1 VQWLRSQRLW
11 LDLVGLLI
19 TAILSIVAFN
29 LNGPTQELIIG
40 VATSFIFVSLLDLLV
55 ASQDRVV
62 NRARLN
68 FFAGELIREQTTMV
82 YPDFV
87 MHDDVKATLASHNQ
101 QMLFQ
106 RPSSRFHEFTTHRID
121 IPRTVAANDI
131 QALLYVASAFE
142 STVRSPNVIVVDSA
156 IIDDCNRS
164 FISFGLSSNDCT
176 HLYINE
182 APRPLF
188 EIVEDGEG
196 SEFVRLR
203 NGKEYRSDAR
213 RQYGLILR
221 HAPDL
226 QENPQ
231 RRWLF
236 VAGLGPVGT
245 TAAGWY
251 LSRHWQSLA
260 RRVER
265 QQNFIA
271 MVSTGPYTDRVP
283 HLEEILIDE

>member
-1 VQWLRSQRLW
+1 MQWLRSQRLW
-11 LDLVGLLI
+11 LDVVGVLI
-19 TAILSIVAFN
+19 AAALFIVGFN
-29 LNGPTQELIIG
+29 VEGPLQELIVG
-40 VATSFIFVSLLDLLV
+40 VATSFIFLSILDLLI
-55 ASQDRVV
+55 ATQDRVI
-62 NRARLN
+62 RRDRLK
-68 FFAGELIREQTTMV
+68 FFGGELVRDQTTMV

-87 MHDDVKATLASHNQ
+87 MHDDVRATLASHNQ

-106 RPSSRFHEFTTHRID
+106 RPDSRFRELTTHRID

-142 STVRSPNVIVVDSA
+142 STVRCPNVIVVDHA
-156 IIDDCNRS
+156 IIEDCNRS

-182 APRPLF
+182 APKPLF
-188 EIVEDGEG
+188 EIVEDGAG

-203 NGKEYRSDAR
+203 NGNEYRSDAR
-213 RQYGLILR
+213 RQYGLVLR
-221 HAPDL
+221 YAPDL
-226 QENPQ
+226 DEYPQ
-231 RRWLF
+231 RRWLL

-251 LSRHWQSLA
+251 LSRHWQNLA
-260 RRVER
+260 RRASS

-271 MVSTGPYTDRVP
+271 IVSTGPYTDRVP
-283 HLEEILIDE
+283 HLEEVLVDE